1 MSPGASGLLT
11 PPIPSTG
18 EVLPLVGLGSWI
30 DFAHHPRQLER
41 LDWGSSVDSD
51 PAQARAARERV
62 WAQEAEAGALAIGI
76 HFATPTAE
84 RVKHL
89 PQGGFWLDVK
99 AV

>member
-1 MSPGASGLLT
+1 M
-11 PPIPSTG
+11 
-18 EVLPLVGLGSWI
+18 
-30 DFAHHPRQLER
+30 
-41 LDWGSSVDSD
+41 
-51 PAQARAARERV
+51 
-62 WAQEAEAGALAIGI
+62 WAQEADAGTLAIGI